1 MDLAAPEQQLH
12 PTLQARCGFH
22 HGPVDQ
28 CPPLDSELGD
38 LLPDLEATDAT
49 VVITARVPWLD
60 PCSGCAENRDFPPHD
75 AVAVIVYTVTQRPD
89 AYRYRVPTC
98 AGCLW
103 PEVRY
108 QFNRHANVTI
118 EIPAAIGQVA

>member
-38 LLPDLEATDAT
+38 LLPDLFARGVDIRLVPASTRVEHCEDC
-49 VVITARVPWLD
+49 VTARGPI
-60 PCSGCAENRDFPPHD
+60 ND
-75 AVAVIVYTVTQRPD
+75 AVAWVCHRAPSEALPDGFIYRPP
-89 AYRYRVPTC
+89 VC
-98 AGCLW
+98 AEHLL
-103 PEVRY
+103 
-108 QFNRHANVTI
+108 ANVTWEQRRGCPTWI
-118 EIPAAIGQVA
+118 EIPA